1 MYSNGHSVAQDYVIA
16 MFWYRKAAEQ
26 GEAAAQFSLGQM
38 YSDGHGVPQD
48 YVQAYMWYYLAAV
61 YRDFNAAS
69 YRDCVAKAMT
79 PAQITE
85 AQKLAYEWKPKPGR
99 YGLWGSTPP
108 SMLVPQYPP
117 HK

>member
-1 MYSNGHSVAQDYVIA
+1 MYSNGHSVAQ
-16 MFWYRKAAEQ
+16 
-26 GEAAAQFSLGQM
+26 
-38 YSDGHGVPQD
+38 
-48 YVQAYMWYYLAAV
+48 
-61 YRDFNAAS
+61 
-69 YRDCVAKAMT
+69 

-108 SMLVPQYPP
+108 SMLAPQYPP